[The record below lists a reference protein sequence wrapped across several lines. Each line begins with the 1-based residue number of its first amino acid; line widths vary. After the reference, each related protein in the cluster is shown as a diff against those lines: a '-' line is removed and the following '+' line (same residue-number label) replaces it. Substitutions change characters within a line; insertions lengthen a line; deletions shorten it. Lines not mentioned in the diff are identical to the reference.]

1 MFTGSKVYTELSN
14 EINKLN
20 RSIENYKSNIKGA
33 THDNKQ
39 AKAVMELFI
48 KTCMDMGIIFNQLPV
63 KINNAKAGMTD
74 LQRHTVKTSEAIM
87 NFSSALM

>member
-1 MFTGSKVYTELSN
+1 MFTGSEVYTKLSGRIN
-14 EINKLN
+14 ELN
-20 RSIENYKSNIKGA
+20 RSIENYKGNIQGA
-33 THDNKQ
+33 THNNKQ
-39 AKAVMELFI
+39 AQIAMEGFI